1 MNPSYYMV
9 VQVMGQRL
17 LVCRT
22 GTIFRETPT
31 LLNLEEAE
39 KYLADIGSQNPRFVY
54 KMMEV
59 REVTE

>member
-9 VQVMGQRL
+9 VQVRGQRL

-22 GTIFRETPT
+22 GTPT

-39 KYLADIGSQNPRFVY
+39 KYLEDIRSQNPRFVY
-54 KMMEV
+54 KLMEA